1 MNLKNKLIVLHIK
14 VPIVRILIF
23 FWRSKMR
30 VTLTVLAISFMITA
44 CTTLQGINETVKG
57 DGVPYIPGI

>member
-1 MNLKNKLIVLHIK
+1 
-14 VPIVRILIF
+14 
-23 FWRSKMR
+23 MR

-44 CTTLQGINETVKG
+44 CTTLEGINEAVKG

>member
-1 MNLKNKLIVLHIK
+1 MKYSIFNKK
-14 VPIVRILIF
+14 R
-23 FWRSKMR
+23 RYYMK

-44 CTTLQGINETVKG
+44 CTTIQGINETLKG